1 MFAILKARPE
11 QGLSH
16 ADVDSPRAPGPGE
29 VEVAVSMAGV
39 CGTDFHI
46 WKWDEWSSRRV
57 KLNSRKRSLTASA
70 SRSSDACAVS
80 G

>member
-1 MFAILKARPE
+1 
-11 QGLSH
+11 
-16 ADVDSPRAPGPGE
+16 VDSPQGPGPGE

-57 KLNSRKRSLTASA
+57 KPPMVVETLRPL
-70 SRSSDACAVS
+70 
-80 G
+80 